1 MGAVSNLQ
9 KVLEDGKFAV
19 TAEIGP
25 PKSADPEVITKHAAV
40 LKGHVEAANLTDNQ
54 TAIVRMSSIAA
65 GAICVQSGV
74 EPVIQMVCRDRNRI
88 AMQSDL
94 LGAYALGCRNLL
106 CLSGDHQ
113 KFGNHPDSKNVY
125 DIDSIQFLHMMKVMV
140 QEKKFQCGDEI
151 KSDFDMF
158 IGAAANPFGDPFE
171 FRVTRLKKKIEAGA
185 QFIQT
190 QCIFDIDRFKKWMD
204 EVVAQGLHK
213 KVHILAGVTPMK
225 SDKGF
230 KYIKKYVAGMSVPDE
245 MITRM
250 EAAEDK
256 KEEGIKICVETI
268 NEVKKM
274 KGVHGV
280 HIMAIGWESIV
291 PRIIE
296 ETGLKERPNYLLGA

>member
-1 MGAVSNLQ
+1 MEPVSNLQ
-9 KVLEDGKFAV
+9 KTFEEGKFAV
-19 TAEIGP
+19 TGEIGP
-25 PKSADPEVITKHAAV
+25 PKHANAEVIKKHADV
-40 LKGHVEAANLTDNQ
+40 LRGHVEAANLTDNQ
-54 TAIVRMSSIAA
+54 TAIVRMSSIAS
-65 GAICVQSGV
+65 GALCIQNGV

-113 KFGNHPDSKNVY
+113 KFGNHPSSKNVF
-125 DIDSIQFLHMMKVMV
+125 DVDSIQFLHMMKTMCT
-140 QEKKFQCGDEI
+140 EKKFQCGEEI
-151 KSDFDMF
+151 KSDFNMF

-171 FRVTRLKKKIEAGA
+171 FRVTRLKKKVEAGA

-190 QCIFDIDRFKKWMD
+190 QCIFDIERFKKYMD
-204 EVVAQGLHK
+204 GVVAEGLDK
-213 KVHILAGVTPMK
+213 KVHIMAGITPMK

-230 KYIKKYVAGMSVPDE
+230 KYIKNNVAGMSVPDE
-245 MITRM
+245 MIERM
-250 EAAEDK
+250 EKAEDK
-256 KEEGIKICVETI
+256 KEEGIKIAVETI
-268 NEVKKM
+268 NEVKKI

-296 ETGLKERPNYLLGA
+296 ETGLTERPDYT

>member
-1 MGAVSNLQ
+1 MEPVSNLQ
-9 KVLEDGKFAV
+9 KVLEAGKFAV

-25 PKSADPEVITKHAAV
+25 PKHANPDVVRKHAET

-54 TAIVRMSSIAA
+54 TAIVRMASIAA
-65 GAICVQSGV
+65 GALCIQNGV

-88 AMQSDL
+88 AIQSDL

-113 KFGNHPDSKNVY
+113 KFGNHPTSKNVF
-125 DIDSIQFLHMMKVMV
+125 DIDSIQFLHMMKTMIN
-140 QEKKFQCGDEI
+140 EKKFQCGEEI
-151 KSDFDMF
+151 KSDFNMF
-158 IGAAANPFGDPFE
+158 IGAAANPFADPFE
-171 FRVTRLKKKIEAGA
+171 FRVARLKKKIEAGA
-185 QFIQT
+185 QFIQS
-190 QCIFDIDRFKKWMD
+190 QCVFDVDRFKKYM
-204 EVVAQGLHK
+204 EAVVAEGLDK

-230 KYIKKYVAGMSVPDE
+230 KYIKKYVAGMMVPDE
-245 MITRM
+245 MIKRM

-256 KEEGIKICVETI
+256 KEEGVKIAIETI
-268 NEVKKM
+268 NEVKKI

-296 ETGLKERPNYLLGA
+296 ETSLKERPDYT

>member
-9 KVLEDGKFAV
+9 KVLEEGKFAV

-25 PKSADPEVITKHAAV
+25 PKNANPEVIKKHAAV

-65 GAICVQSGV
+65 GAISVQSGV

-113 KFGNHPDSKNVY
+113 KFGNHPSSKNVF
-125 DIDSIQFLHMMKVMV
+125 DIDSIQFLYMMKVMTK
-140 QEKKFQCGDEI
+140 EKKLQCGDEI

-158 IGAAANPFGDPFE
+158 IGAAANPFADPFE
-171 FRVTRLKKKIEAGA
+171 YRVPRLKKKIEAGA

-190 QCIFDIDRFKKWMD
+190 QCIFDIDRFKKWME
-204 EVVAQGLHK
+204 EVVAQGLHE
-213 KVHILAGVTPMK
+213 KVHILAGVTPSK
-225 SDKGF
+225 SDKAF

-245 MITRM
+245 LIARM

-256 KEEGIKICVETI
+256 KEEGIKIGVETI
-268 NEVKKM
+268 NEIKKI

-296 ETGLKERPNYLLGA
+296 ETGLKERPDYL

>member
-1 MGAVSNLQ
+1 MEPVSNLQ
-9 KVLEDGKFAV
+9 KVFEEGKFAV

-25 PKSADPEVITKHAAV
+25 PKHANKDVIKKHADV

-65 GAICVQSGV
+65 GALCVEYGI

-113 KFGNHPDSKNVY
+113 KFGNHPSSKNVF
-125 DIDSIQFLHMMKVMV
+125 DIDSIQFLHMMKMMAK
-140 QEKKFQCGDEI
+140 EKKFQCGDEL

-185 QFIQT
+185 QFIQS
-190 QCIFDIDRFKKWMD
+190 QCIFDLERFKKYMD
-204 EVVAQGLHK
+204 GVVAEGLDK
-213 KVHILAGVTPMK
+213 KVHFMAGVTPMK

-230 KYIKKYVAGMSVPDE
+230 KYIKKNVAGMSVPDE
-245 MITRM
+245 MIERM
-250 EAAEDK
+250 EKAEDK
-256 KEEGIKICVETI
+256 KEEGVQIAIETI
-268 NEVKKM
+268 NEIKKI

-296 ETGLKERPNYLLGA
+296 ETGLKERPDYS

>member
-1 MGAVSNLQ
+1 MEAVSNLQ
-9 KVLEDGKFAV
+9 KVLEEGKFAV

-25 PKSADPEVITKHAAV
+25 PKHANAEVIKKHAAV

-65 GAICVQSGV
+65 GAICVQSGI

-113 KFGNHPDSKNVY
+113 KFGNHPTSKNVF
-125 DIDSIQFLHMMKVMV
+125 DIDSIQLLHMMKTMSV
-140 QEKKFQCGDEI
+140 EKKFQCGDEI
-151 KSDFDMF
+151 KSDFNMF

-171 FRVTRLKKKIEAGA
+171 FRVARLKKKVDAGA

-190 QCIFDIDRFKKWMD
+190 QCIFDVERFKKWMD
-204 EVVAQGLHK
+204 GVVAEGLHK
-213 KVHILAGVTPMK
+213 RVHILAGLTPMK

-245 MITRM
+245 LIKRM
-250 EAAEDK
+250 EQAEDK
-256 KEEGIKICVETI
+256 KEEGIKICVDAI
-268 NEVKKM
+268 NEVKKI

-280 HIMAIGWESIV
+280 HIMAIWWESIV
-291 PRIIE
+291 PRIIQ
-296 ETGLKERPNYLLGA
+296 ETGLKERPDYI